1 MNDYNCVILLHSR
14 LLTDRAT
21 SRRLGVNEY
30 YGRWILPLSAQWILP
45 RGQWILCGVNEYS
58 HSVYEYSPPRQWILP
73 FGHWILP
80 PGTMNTPVRSL
91 NCPRLL
97 PVSIHFLIQ
106 IQTFWAQ
113 VQIVRTC
120 PYTLSLCDWLVG
132 CCKESLLLLACVHT
146 CAQVYFC
153 WLLGGCRVVA
163 ILTCTTDLL
172 GTSQFANRKQELAE
186 SRRAKQD

>member
-58 HSVYEYSPPRQWILP
+58 HSVYEYSPPGQWILP

-91 NCPRLL
+91 NCPQLL
-97 PVSIHFLIQ
+97 PVSIHLLIQ
-106 IQTFWAQ
+106 IQTLWAQ

-120 PYTLSLCDWLVG
+120 PYTLSMWLIGWLVDVKRVFCCWHAYIRAHKYISTG
-132 CCKESLLLLACVHT
+132 CWLAVELLLWDT
-146 CAQVYFC
+146 
-153 WLLGGCRVVA
+153 
-163 ILTCTTDLL
+163 
-172 GTSQFANRKQELAE
+172 
-186 SRRAKQD
+186 